1 MGVVNRSRTAFTALS
16 ILSVLALGACSG
28 DDPDP
33 KVADPTPTS
42 SLPTSPST
50 TAASGPVE
58 PTLPP
63 EARGTDAAAAEAFV
77 EFYWEMVNY
86 AQATGD
92 IEGLKALASESCA
105 ACRAGT
111 DYLDRVFRSDG
122 VIDGGVARVR
132 VMSSGFIRDGADSDA
147 VVVFDVRTTRQTVDY
162 SGTRDDEAFPGG
174 KTRLTAIL
182 DPQPG
187 GWLMQSWDEE

>member
-58 PTLPP
+58 PTRPP

-77 EFYWEMVNY
+77 EFYWEMADY
-86 AQATGD
+86 AQSTGD
-92 IEGLKALASESCA
+92 LDGLRDVSPQDCRQCQRVLAFLESVA
-105 ACRAGT
+105 
-111 DYLDRVFRSDG
+111 DRGGEIRGGDTTLTEISSAPVGSDG
-122 VIDGGVARVR
+122 TRRIVR
-132 VMSSGFIRDGADSDA
+132 FAMAN
-147 VVVFDVRTTRQTVDY
+147 TRQTVDY
-162 SGTRDDEAFPGG
+162 PGDAKDDVYPASTIFGEAV
-174 KTRLTAIL
+174 LHL
-182 DPQPG
+182 DQG
-187 GWLMQSWDEE
+187 QWSLEYWGEQS